1 MPETAPVQ
9 SGPRVSLGMPVF
21 NGDDHLAETLD
32 SILAQTYTDFE
43 LIICD
48 NASTDA
54 TEEICRRYA
63 ARDGRIRYVRNER
76 NLGASPNFNKTYELA
91 RGEFFKWAAHDDPL
105 APTYLEACVNMFDES
120 PESVVLVYPRRLLLS
135 YEGEVL
141 GPDAPVTWFGARQPY
156 DRISF
161 ARLNRV
167 PGQLFPILVFGLIRS
182 DVLRGTRLIGPYN
195 HADLVLVGE
204 LRLLGTFREIPEPL
218 FFTRLHKEDEEF
230 REQRCTFVGEAQWY
244 DTSIA
249 PKKLTPEFTLLWQR
263 LVSVKQSRLPIHK
276 KLWCV
281 ACVMFGQFVTRFPG
295 WLNGRR
301 IMAGVYLWHA
311 WERVSV
317 AAVRRAGRWQAPHRL
332 WAVISGLRH
341 FSRSR
346 LGLAFAWPS
355 AVARAALNSFV
366 ADRLRNRNDRH
377 ARALL
382 EEWASSSNDED
393 QVRRPSVASAE
404 QAVTESRV

>member
-1 MPETAPVQ
+1 
-9 SGPRVSLGMPVF
+9 MPVY
-21 NGDDHLAETLD
+21 NGADHLAETLD
-32 SILAQTYTDFE
+32 SILGQTYADFE

-54 TEEICRRYA
+54 TEDICRRYA
-63 ARDGRIRYVRNER
+63 ARDGRIRYVRHER
-76 NLGASPNFNKTYELA
+76 NLGASPNFNKTFELA

-105 APTYLEACVNMFDES
+105 APTYLEACVKVFDES

-141 GPDAPVTWFGARQPY
+141 GPDAPVKWFGARQPY

-167 PGQLFPILVFGLIRS
+167 PGQLFPILVFGLIRAEA
-182 DVLRGTRLIGPYN
+182 LRKTRLIGPYN

-204 LRLLGTFREIPEPL
+204 LRLVGTFREIAKPL
-218 FFTRLHKEDEEF
+218 FYTRLHKEDEEF

-244 DTSIA
+244 DTSQA
-249 PKKLTPEFTLLWQR
+249 PKKLTPEFTLLWER
-263 LVSVKQSRLPIHK
+263 LVSVWRARLPVHRK
-276 KLWCV
+276 LWGLWCV
-281 ACVMFGQFVTRFPG
+281 TFGQFVTRFPG

-301 IMAGVYLWHA
+301 VMAGVRFWHA

-317 AAVRRAGRWQAPHRL
+317 GAVRRAGRWQLPHRI

-346 LGLAFAWPS
+346 LGLAFSWPS
-355 AVARAALNSFV
+355 GETRADLDAFV
-366 ADRLRNRNDRH
+366 AERLRNRGDRH

-382 EEWASSSNDED
+382 EEWASTSVDAVRSDRSS
-393 QVRRPSVASAE
+393 VSSGE
-404 QAVTESRV
+404 QAVSETRA